1 MSAGHGTPAVRT
13 KICGVTS
20 VEQALACVALG
31 ADAIGVNLIRSSP
44 RHTNAEMAR
53 AIARAVGARALVVAV
68 IADLSIDAMRALQQG
83 TGIGCLQLHGD
94 ELPEAVSALQPHA
107 YKAVRVATAADV
119 AVADAMPGEYVLVDA
134 KVEGL
139 LGGTGQRVDPSLVTG
154 LARRRRVVLAGGLTP
169 ENVAKAVATVR
180 PYCVDVASGVESSPG
195 VKDLARVE
203 AFIAA
208 ARGVTAT

>member
-1 MSAGHGTPAVRT
+1 MRT

-31 ADAIGVNLIRSSP
+31 ADAIGVNLIRASP
-44 RHTNAEMAR
+44 RHTNAETAR
-53 AIARAVGARALVVAV
+53 AITRAVGARALVVAV
-68 IADLSIDAMRALQQG
+68 VADMTIDAMRALQLG
-83 TGIGCLQLHGD
+83 TGIACLQLHGD
-94 ELPEAVSALQPHA
+94 ELPDTVAALQPHA
-107 YKAVRVATAADV
+107 YKAVRVATATDV

-139 LGGTGQRVDPSLVTG
+139 LGGTGERVDPALVTS

-169 ENVAKAVATVR
+169 ENVAQAVAAVR
-180 PYCVDVASGVESSPG
+180 PYCVDVASGVERSPG

-208 ARGVTAT
+208 ARNVTAT

>member
-1 MSAGHGTPAVRT
+1 MSEVHGAPAVRI

-31 ADAIGVNLIRSSP
+31 ADAIGVNLIPASP
-44 RHTNAEMAR
+44 RHTSVETAQV
-53 AIARAVGARALVVAV
+53 ITVAVGARALVVAV
-68 IADLSIDAMRALQQG
+68 VADMAIEAMRALQRS

-94 ELPEAVSALQPHA
+94 EPPEVVAALQPHA
-107 YKAVRVATAADV
+107 YKAVRIATEADV
-119 AVADAMPGEYVLVDA
+119 AVAEAMPGQYVLVDA

-139 LGGTGQRVDPSLVTG
+139 LGGTGQRVNPALVTS
-154 LARRRRVVLAGGLTP
+154 LARRRRVVLAGGLSP
-169 ENVAKAVATVR
+169 ENVAHAVAAVR
-180 PYCVDVASGVESSPG
+180 PYCVDVASGVERSPG

-208 ARGVTAT
+208 ARLTAT